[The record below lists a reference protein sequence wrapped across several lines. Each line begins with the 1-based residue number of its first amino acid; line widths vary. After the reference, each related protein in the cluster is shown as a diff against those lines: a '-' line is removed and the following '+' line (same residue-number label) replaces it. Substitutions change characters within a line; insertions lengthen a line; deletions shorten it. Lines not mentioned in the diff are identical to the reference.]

1 MIIAQRVFFSFI
13 YPFLNKYIRYGGG
26 ICVPDLTNLS
36 YAPEIIFRSRYV
48 SRVENGEFQKMYE
61 FNLVLLLL
69 QQMCVFLVIAWLMS
83 KTRLFIPLMQV
94 TVRLPHKLLCYIT
107 FSVFCIMGTY
117 FGLHIEGSIANTRAI
132 GAVMGGLL
140 GGPVVGGLVGL
151 TGGLHRYSLGGM
163 TALSC
168 MISTI
173 AEGLIGGLIHSF
185 LIKRGRTDKLFN
197 PLVAGAVTFVAE
209 LVQMLIILLIAR
221 PFEDALHLVESIAA
235 PMMVTNTLGAA
246 MFMRIL
252 LDKRAMFEKY
262 TSAFSATALKVAAST
277 EGILRQGFNEQ
288 NSMKVARVLH
298 QELDISAV
306 AITDR
311 EKLLAFIGTGADHHL
326 AGKPISSGY
335 TWQAIE
341 NNEVVYADGNELPYR
356 CSLHPNCKLGS
367 TLVIPLR
374 GENQRVIGTIKLYE
388 ARNRLFSSINRTLGE
403 GIAQL
408 LSAQIL
414 AGKYEQQKA
423 LLAQSEIKLLHAQVN
438 PHFLFNALNTLKAVI
453 RNDGDKA
460 GQLVQ
465 YLSTFFRKNLKRPSE
480 IVTLSD
486 EIEHVNAY
494 LQIELARFQ
503 SQLTVELQVP
513 EALAQQHLPAFTLQ
527 PIVEN
532 AIKHGTS
539 QLLGKGIITIRAR
552 GEGQNVFVDVEDNA
566 GLYRPEINS
575 NGLGMNLVDKRLRA
589 KFGDDYG
596 LAVSCDPDRFTC
608 ITVRLPA
615 EEFVC

>member
-1 MIIAQRVFFSFI
+1 M
-13 YPFLNKYIRYGGG
+13 
-26 ICVPDLTNLS
+26 PDLTNLS

-480 IVTLSD
+480 VVTLSD

-552 GEGQNVFVDVEDNA
+552 GEGKNVFVDVEDNA